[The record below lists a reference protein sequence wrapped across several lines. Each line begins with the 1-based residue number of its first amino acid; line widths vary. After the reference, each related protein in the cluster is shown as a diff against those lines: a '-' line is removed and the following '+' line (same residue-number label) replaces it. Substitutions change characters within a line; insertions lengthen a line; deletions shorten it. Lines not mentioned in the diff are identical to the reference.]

1 MMRNANFILK
11 ALFILKVFCPDFFG
25 QAGKRL
31 IRKLRLILKFMLPY
45 TGRQVIVIHMLPN
58 LSRKSNQPDNVAR
71 M

>member
-31 IRKLRLILKFMLPY
+31 IRKLRLILKFMLP
-45 TGRQVIVIHMLPN
+45 
-58 LSRKSNQPDNVAR
+58 
-71 M
+71 